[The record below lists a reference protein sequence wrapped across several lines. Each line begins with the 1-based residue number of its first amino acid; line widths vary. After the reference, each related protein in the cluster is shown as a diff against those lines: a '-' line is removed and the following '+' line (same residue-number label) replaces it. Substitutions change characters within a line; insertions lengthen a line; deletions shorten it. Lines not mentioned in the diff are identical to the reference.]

1 MSYWIAVTEQ
11 TTIRFAV
18 RGPIARS
25 DLPGLCERVR
35 DLIAAH
41 GATCAVCY
49 VNGLDPD
56 AVAVDALA
64 RLHLEARQHGCA
76 LRLDGCSKDLSD
88 LMAFLGLR
96 GLLLR

>member
-1 MSYWIAVTEQ
+1 VTEQ
-11 TTIRFAV
+11 TTISFVV

-25 DLPGLCERVR
+25 DLPGLCDRLR

-41 GATCAVCY
+41 GATCAVCD
-49 VNGLDPD
+49 VGSLDPD

-64 RLHLEARQHGCA
+64 RLHLEAQQHGCA
-76 LRLDGCSKDLSD
+76 LRLDGCSDELSD

-96 GLLLR
+96 GFLLR

>member
-1 MSYWIAVTEQ
+1 VSEQ
-11 TTIRFAV
+11 TTINFVV

-25 DLPGLCERVR
+25 DLPGLCDRLG
-35 DLIAAH
+35 DLIAEH
-41 GATCAVCY
+41 SATCAICDV
-49 VNGLDPD
+49 GDLAPD

-64 RLHLEARQHGCA
+64 RLRLEARQQGCA